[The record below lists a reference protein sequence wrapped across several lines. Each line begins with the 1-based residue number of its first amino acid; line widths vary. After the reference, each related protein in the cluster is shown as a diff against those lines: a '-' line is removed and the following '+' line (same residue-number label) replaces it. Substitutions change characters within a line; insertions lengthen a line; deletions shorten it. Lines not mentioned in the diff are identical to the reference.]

1 MDIFDWSFKDT
12 GKDYQ
17 AAASSNNVYK
27 LSVMLMSMN
36 PNFFKQ
42 LYLQP
47 GNELVK
53 VVNGELVDTL
63 QKSPADKCW
72 SGYTFQLME
81 KDYSGNLYNYFTS
94 SENWFLY
101 GSCSNLSE
109 QKYKTY
115 VDNHIFTFN
124 GNSCVTMQFVN
135 EYGGLGSDKQLQDG
149 KYLFGNF
156 RDYLDE
162 NADIFKYNAD
172 KADSSDAVRYIL
184 GIGSKSLITEKL
196 LLLGFL
202 TLSQVWGLIRQ
213 VSLSGRERRI
223 I

>member
-1 MDIFDWSFKDT
+1 M
-12 GKDYQ
+12 
-17 AAASSNNVYK
+17 
-27 LSVMLMSMN
+27 
-36 PNFFKQ
+36 
-42 LYLQP
+42 
-47 GNELVK
+47 
-53 VVNGELVDTL
+53 DTL
-63 QKSPADKCW
+63 QRSPADKCW

-184 GIGSKSLITEKL
+184 GIGSKKSYYGEDTTLRILDIEPSVGLDSASKPEWTRTENYIRRLIPD
-196 LLLGFL
+196 F
-202 TLSQVWGLIRQ
+202 
-213 VSLSGRERRI
+213 RESWKSHT
-223 I
+223 